1 MHDPANELPRTLS
14 RDCPKKGYEQR
25 SKRAFRLCRVAKMGR
40 KVSLRCSVRLQ
51 GRLLRPFSDS
61 LKTKFAQ
68 SIIQEHGR
76 SLFDGAPPA
85 ETRAHRS
92 DGQCQRIRL
101 RQPLHPATTCSTP
114 MPRRRRF
121 GIESTAYL
129 LLTKPS
135 TRTSWE
141 CRFYRFCRK
150 NREPTSGLE
159 PLTCSLR
166 VIGHVLQGCAGDC
179 KCRIFKRFP
188 FSGLLSVAPY
198 CVPGGIRVVST
209 QPFLRAVGEADTAS
223 ISPMRSVPVR
233 SRGSL
238 SSSTR
243 DPANRH

>member
-1 MHDPANELPRTLS
+1 MLDAPRLVTPSVMAASAGVCSIRQALDGRTFNKRISRSTLLAAS
-14 RDCPKKGYEQR
+14 HRLKLHKWLVYCLRTADKG
-25 SKRAFRLCRVAKMGR
+25 
-40 KVSLRCSVRLQ
+40 
-51 GRLLRPFSDS
+51 
-61 LKTKFAQ
+61 
-68 SIIQEHGR
+68 
-76 SLFDGAPPA
+76 
-85 ETRAHRS
+85 
-92 DGQCQRIRL
+92 
-101 RQPLHPATTCSTP
+101 PATSL
-114 MPRRRRF
+114 
-121 GIESTAYL
+121 EDYL
-129 LLTKPS
+129 FLWDLQAKS
-135 TRTSWE
+135 RADERTRTAD
-141 CRFYRFCRK
+141 
-150 NREPTSGLE
+150 
-159 PLTCSLR
+159 LTSLR